1 MSKAAVII
9 NNNTNESEDISGP
22 DNSITT
28 NLNNDHNVISP
39 DRYVFW
45 MNDIRI
51 LYQNEGYIKFIPT
64 NDMTRVEQL
73 NAFTRFFIY
82 LIIII
87 FLFDR
92 SDEFMYVPIIGL
104 IMVIVLYNVFEADE
118 NGKREELLRMK
129 RRKEAMLVQS
139 SDLNYR
145 TYQVNDDG
153 QVVTVDI
160 DREEAQ
166 TYSDQLSSDAP
177 SQTTYGLE
185 AGYYDSDGKLHTGP
199 YNDAVSSLEKQNKK
213 ENIRYSL
220 DEMRLYEM
228 EKCRRPTVD
237 NPFMNTSVDDYN
249 KEDVPVACNSD
260 EDEIKKDIALK
271 FNQDMYRDID
281 DVFDKKNSQRQ
292 FYTIAHNVPN
302 DQEAFARWCYKFP
315 ATCKT
320 NQERCLRYEDLRT
333 KYPQ

>member
-1 MSKAAVII
+1 MSRTTSD
-9 NNNTNESEDISGP
+9 NTDDTSGT
-22 DNSITT
+22 DATIMT
-28 NLNNDHNVISP
+28 NLNNNPNVISP

-45 MNDIRI
+45 MNNICV
-51 LYQNEGYIKFIPT
+51 LYKNDGYIKFVPT
-64 NDMTRVEQL
+64 SDMTRVEQL
-73 NAFTRFFIY
+73 NALTRFFIY
-82 LIIII
+82 LIIIL

-92 SDEFMYVPIIGL
+92 TDEFIYVPIIGL
-104 IMVIVLYNVFEADE
+104 IMVIVLYNVFEADD

-129 RRKEAMLVQS
+129 RRKEAMTVQE

-153 QVVTVDI
+153 QIVTVDI
-160 DREEAQ
+160 DQEEAQ
-166 TYSDQLSSDAP
+166 RYKDELEADAP
-177 SQTTYGLE
+177 AATDYGLE
-185 AGYYDSDGKLHTGP
+185 AGYYDSDGKLQIGP
-199 YNDAVSSLEKQNKK
+199 YNSAVTSLEKQSKK

-220 DEMRLYEM
+220 DEMRLYDM
-228 EKCRRPTVD
+228 NRCRKPTVD
-237 NPFMNTSVDDYN
+237 NPFMNPSADDFN
-249 KEDVPVACNSD
+249 KEDVPVACNAD
-260 EDEIKKDIALK
+260 EEDINKEMKLK
-271 FNQDMYRDID
+271 FNADMYRDLE

-333 KYPQ
+333 KYQM